1 MTHETPWA
9 GGRTWTPEQARGALP
24 LVRRIA
30 DDLVGAFRRWEQAVQ
45 AFEYAAGGS
54 TVTAPSVEAA
64 QLMADAQRLAAE
76 VDGYERELAKL
87 DIRVAQAAHGLLAFR
102 SERTTGHQSDVVP
115 LYWAPSSGEPS
126 YDWPDSVPANGTS
139 TSWPSRAQEVAAKR
153 SRAWRSSSDGSR
165 E

>member
-1 MTHETPWA
+1 MTNETPWV

-30 DDLVGAFRRWEQAVQ
+30 DDLVGAFRRWEQAVE
-45 AFEYAAGGS
+45 AFEYAASGS

-87 DIRVAQAAHGLLAFR
+87 DIRVAQVSHGLLAFR
-102 SERTTGHQSDVVP
+102 SERVTGAERDIVP
-115 LYWAPSSGEPS
+115 LYWTPTLGEPS